1 MRAFQQA
8 AASPRETRIPSF
20 HGAVLVVLLMCVSVT
35 QACAAIFR
43 CVGADGTT
51 TFSDHSCDTQKA
63 VDAPA
68 LNGPSPRAG
77 PDSDAY
83 SHRADMPREKRAAH
97 ILDVLRIAPVEPEAM
112 LLRRTVDDAAPDLV
126 QSLDP
131 DNPLWTP
138 ANGRWHP
145 VSEFVKGDLRRDV
158 QTALRSS
165 TAQVAQVT
173 ARQYAA
179 RADDA
184 DMDALSAF
192 LKTSEGTRYLA
203 FQNEV
208 RPVLYAVLSSLQAQD
223 SMPESTPSERE
234 LAQRKQLLLLTL
246 EYRIA
251 QSAASA
257 AAGSELQPGS
267 KTVLE
272 NAIRREGATLDTL
285 FAEYEPYLTSFQA
298 FTDSP
303 TAKRLFVAVEP
314 ALRTELALSSTA
326 TTDFAELEFDRYFQR
341 WRGFYGPMRV
351 STRTTVLIRGRTVL
365 IAHAMT
371 SRILPGVQS
380 AEAMAIQ
387 CEERESSMYRVLHR
401 GADYNSQAAEFRQIQ
416 NRCRTEQRLPPIR

>member
-1 MRAFQQA
+1 
-8 AASPRETRIPSF
+8 
-20 HGAVLVVLLMCVSVT
+20 
-35 QACAAIFR
+35 
-43 CVGADGTT
+43 
-51 TFSDHSCDTQKA
+51 
-63 VDAPA
+63 
-68 LNGPSPRAG
+68 
-77 PDSDAY
+77 
-83 SHRADMPREKRAAH
+83 MPREKRAAH

-138 ANGRWHP
+138 ANGRWHS

-208 RPVLYAVLSSLQAQD
+208 RPVLYVVLSSLQAQD
-223 SMPESTPSERE
+223 PMPESTPGERE

-251 QSAASA
+251 QNAASA

-285 FAEYEPYLTSFQA
+285 FAEYEPYLSSFQA

-341 WRGFYGPMRV
+341 WHGFYGPMRV

-387 CEERESSMYRVLHR
+387 CEERESSMYRALHR